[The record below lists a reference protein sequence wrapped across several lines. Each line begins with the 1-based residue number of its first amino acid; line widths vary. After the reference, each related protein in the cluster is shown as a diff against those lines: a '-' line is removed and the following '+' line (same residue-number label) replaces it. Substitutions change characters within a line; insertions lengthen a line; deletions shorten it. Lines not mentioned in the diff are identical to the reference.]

1 MGRKSYLIWFKI
13 KCPIASFLF
22 LVSNFCIYMATTP
35 EINRAYQEYV
45 TKVEQTV
52 NDKRIAWQ
60 PSWTLPYLISMTVA
74 KRLVYSVRNNVVAGK
89 LVLSNFKQPKP
100 IHVGIKQVKVPRRK
114 DYLLFDMDSSQAEGV
129 VPGEWCDSSVK
140 FDPCHPA
147 EKVVLY
153 AHGGV
158 YIGGSR
164 KTHRQL
170 TWRIA
175 KDAGARILSIDY
187 RLAPEHKFPLA
198 LHDMLSCYLYLIDP
212 PAGMP
217 KYQPEQI
224 FFAGDSSGG
233 NLALVTALYIRD
245 HCDKIP
251 LPGGLILLNVLPS
264 RSFDK
269 KHLGPEDSIYHVPSH
284 LPITD
289 PMISPLFAKEIS
301 EKPLPPV
308 MIAHRTLFLAR
319 PRFVRAASTS
329 NVGFWGPMTFAGVNW
344 VGKGALP
351 FGFSN
356 RAVWYSCFTV
366 ISAVLFS
373 IPFVNLEINVV
384 DARPDARKKQKE
396 LIEIMKGET
405 SMKLD

>member
-1 MGRKSYLIWFKI
+1 
-13 KCPIASFLF
+13 
-22 LVSNFCIYMATTP
+22 MATTP

-129 VPGEWCDSSVK
+129 VPGEWCDSSVQ

-212 PAGMP
+212 PAG
-217 KYQPEQI
+217 
-224 FFAGDSSGG
+224 
-233 NLALVTALYIRD
+233 
-245 HCDKIP
+245 
-251 LPGGLILLNVLPS
+251 
-264 RSFDK
+264 
-269 KHLGPEDSIYHVPSH
+269 
-284 LPITD
+284 
-289 PMISPLFAKEIS
+289 
-301 EKPLPPV
+301 
-308 MIAHRTLFLAR
+308 
-319 PRFVRAASTS
+319 
-329 NVGFWGPMTFAGVNW
+329 
-344 VGKGALP
+344 
-351 FGFSN
+351 
-356 RAVWYSCFTV
+356 
-366 ISAVLFS
+366 
-373 IPFVNLEINVV
+373 
-384 DARPDARKKQKE
+384 
-396 LIEIMKGET
+396 
-405 SMKLD
+405 

>member
-1 MGRKSYLIWFKI
+1 
-13 KCPIASFLF
+13 
-22 LVSNFCIYMATTP
+22 MATTP

-114 DYLLFDMDSSQAEGV
+114 DYLLFDMDTSQAEGV

-308 MIAHRTLFLAR
+308 LIQVGSCERLHDEALRLFSEQFPTSQIRMEIYDELLHMFHIFCMVQPLAR
-319 PRFVRAASTS
+319 EAVRNIGRFVKDVGSDSMVRS
-329 NVGFWGPMTFAGVNW
+329 NDRISANLKF
-344 VGKGALP
+344 KGSEERFTKVP
-351 FGFSN
+351 FG
-356 RAVWYSCFTV
+356 SCEEYLKRQWMEVETV
-366 ISAVLFS
+366 LNQS
-373 IPFVNLEINVV
+373 
-384 DARPDARKKQKE
+384 
-396 LIEIMKGET
+396 G
-405 SMKLD
+405 